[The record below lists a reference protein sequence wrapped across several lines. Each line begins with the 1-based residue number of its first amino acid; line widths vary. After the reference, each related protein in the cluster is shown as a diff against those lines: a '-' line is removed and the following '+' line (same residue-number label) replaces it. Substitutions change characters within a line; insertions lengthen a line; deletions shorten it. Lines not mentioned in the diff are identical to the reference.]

1 MHEDPSCAKAI
12 LDSLKLKKLGK
23 VKTKEPLM
31 PLQETTAEEVKLTKQ
46 KTETGIKILTSNK
59 LLTRPPVLLAHVKA
73 RKQFIQIEK

>member
-1 MHEDPSCAKAI
+1 
-12 LDSLKLKKLGK
+12 
-23 VKTKEPLM
+23 M